1 MNKIKI
7 ILTLTII
14 IAGFGT
20 VLSQPLQYF
29 MQRSTTN
36 IASMSEVESLQMFFS
51 GAHSLVGFE
60 GAPKNILVDVC
71 SPIRLISNSYRSR
84 RDHHAPAQKNYVGG
98 SLQHETFGAHT
109 YLQATLGYNHRLI
122 VSDNASLTLGVGGGV
137 SSRNSDYGKLN
148 NEAAHYSNKEISFA
162 HRVGIRFEVEKLNV
176 AIFNSDKNY
185 MGEIVWGRL
194 WNNQRLSND
203 ENRRSGGFGN
213 ERDSRWYGQFAVL
226 FCHNTEWKTSVVRF
240 SANAV
245 YKDGFGIG
253 LSYQTDNDLS
263 ANVSLRLTK
272 SLRIGYAYQLMHS
285 NPIAKKHEIV
295 ARYRIVRG
303 DVD

>member
-1 MNKIKI
+1 MKKLKI

-14 IAGFGT
+14 IAGFGQ

-29 MQRSTTN
+29 MQRSTAN
-36 IASMSEVESLQMFFS
+36 IASMSEVESLQMFFA

-60 GAPKNILVDVC
+60 GAPKNIAIDVS
-71 SPIRLISNSYRSR
+71 SPIRSASNSYRSR
-84 RDHHAPAQKNYVGG
+84 RYHHASTQKNYVGG
-98 SLQHETFGAHT
+98 SLQHESFGAHS
-109 YLQATLGYNHRLI
+109 YLQATLGYNYRLI

-137 SSRNSDYGKLN
+137 NSRNSDYGKLN
-148 NEAAHYSNKEISFA
+148 NEAAHYSKKEISFA

-203 ENRRSGGFGN
+203 RNRRSSGFGN
-213 ERDSRWYGQFAVL
+213 ERDGNWYGQFAVL

-240 SANAV
+240 SVNAV
-245 YKDGFGIG
+245 YKDGFSMG
-253 LSYQTDNDLS
+253 LSYQTDKDLS

-295 ARYRIVRG
+295 ARYQIVRW